1 MDTPKMD
8 SLQSG
13 ESAPT
18 PSQTDAPETTQMTLE
33 VPSGQH
39 SEVRLDVY
47 ITGFV
52 QNATRSKVQQA
63 IKEGYVTVNQK
74 REKSS
79 YIVEAGD
86 RIEIDLP
93 KPPPKEAQPEAM
105 DLDIRYED
113 EDLLVVLKPA
123 GMVVHPAFGNWE
135 GTLVNGLLHHTGG
148 QDGLAQQARDAIR
161 PGIVHRLDK
170 DTSGLLVVA
179 KHDHALS
186 ELSKQFADKS
196 ATRTYQA
203 LVWGV
208 PEPEQGTYTG
218 AIGRSKQDRKVMA
231 VVGENEDP
239 GYGKPAVTHYRVLK
253 SYPMFS
259 LVEYRLETGRTHQIR
274 VHAAHHNHPVFHDP
288 VYGGNRVRYGINTG
302 AMKHLF
308 QRCFE
313 ACPTQALHAKTL
325 GFVHPSTG
333 QWMEFDSELPQEFQD
348 VLSFLDAHYAI

>member
-1 MDTPKMD
+1 MDTPKTD

-13 ESAPT
+13 EPASTSPEI
-18 PSQTDAPETTQMTLE
+18 DAPETTQMHFE
-33 VPSGQH
+33 VPPGQH

-63 IKEGYVTVNQK
+63 IKDGYVMVNQK
-74 REKSS
+74 WEKSS
-79 YIVEAGD
+79 YIVQAGD
-86 RIEIDLP
+86 QIEIDLP

-135 GTLVNGLLHHTGG
+135 GTLVNGLLHHTG
-148 QDGLAQQARDAIR
+148 QDGLAPQAKDAVR

-186 ELSKQFADKS
+186 TLSKQFADKS
-196 ATRTYQA
+196 ASRTYQA
-203 LVWGV
+203 LVWGTL
-208 PEPEQGTYTG
+208 EPEQGTYTG
-218 AIGRSKQDRKVMA
+218 AIGRSKHDRKVMA

-239 GYGKPAVTHYRVLK
+239 GYGKPAVTHYRVVK
-253 SYPMFS
+253 SYPTLS

-274 VHAAHHNHPVFHDP
+274 VHASHHHHPVFHDTT
-288 VYGGNRVRYGINTG
+288 YGGDRVRYGINTG
-302 AMKHLF
+302 ATKHLF

-325 GFVHPSTG
+325 GFTHPSTG
-333 QWMEFDSELPQEFQD
+333 QWMEFESELPQEFQD
-348 VLSFLDAHYAI
+348 VLSLLDAHYEV

>member
-1 MDTPKMD
+1 MDTPNMD
-8 SLQSG
+8 SLHSTQPGSHQLDPD
-13 ESAPT
+13 S
-18 PSQTDAPETTQMTLE
+18 SETTQMTFE
-33 VPSGQH
+33 VPHGQH
-39 SEVRLDVY
+39 TEVRLDVY

-63 IKEGYVTVNQK
+63 IKDGYVKVNQK
-74 REKSS
+74 GEKSS
-79 YIVEAGD
+79 YIVQAGD
-86 RIEIDLP
+86 VIDIDLP
-93 KPPPKEAQPEAM
+93 KPPPKEAQPEKM

-113 EDLLVVLKPA
+113 DDLLVVLKPA

-135 GTLVNGLLHHTGG
+135 GTLVNGLLYHTGG
-148 QDGLAQQARDAIR
+148 QDGLPQQDHDTIR

-186 ELSKQFADKS
+186 ELSKQFADKT
-196 ATRTYQA
+196 AARTYQA
-203 LVWGV
+203 LVWGI
-208 PEPEQGTYTG
+208 PEPEEGTYLG

-231 VVGENEDP
+231 VVGENDDP
-239 GYGKPAVTHYRVLK
+239 GYGKPAVTHYRVVK
-253 SYPMFS
+253 AYPTLS

-288 VYGGNRVRYGINTG
+288 VYGGDRVRYGINTG
-302 AMKHLF
+302 ATKHLF
-308 QRCFE
+308 QRCFD

-325 GFVHPSTG
+325 GFTHPSSG
-333 QWMEFDSELPQEFQD
+333 DWMEFDSDLPQEFQD